1 MIGLLLGANNRA
13 SSRLQA
19 IRAAMKYAF
28 SLAMLYAVV
37 STLWIFGS
45 DQLVFWLNLDAEATL
60 HLQTAKDWAFVIAS
74 SLALFFLL
82 RRLDAE
88 KQLASQ
94 LQMPPR
100 TASMPMALLVL
111 FAVLAVL
118 PGLLA
123 YREVLRHFGDT
134 AVSVRLLVWF
144 GFVLLFALIAG
155 SVCILFW
162 WRNTQAHFLLDRL
175 RVDFER
181 ANLSSRHEA
190 LLRQSWDVVVLLSED
205 GTIIE
210 VNDRVFEYYGRT
222 PEELRGRPVVE
233 LRFASSKEALA
244 EDYQRVAAT
253 GGAIFERLH
262 QRRDGT
268 PFPVEVSARAITD
281 QQKLY
286 FQSVVRDISERKR
299 TEAALA
305 AQALRFRATFEQ
317 AAVGMAQVAPDGRWL
332 RVNDRFCAMIGYAR
346 EELLQK
352 TFQEL
357 THPDDLSKDLWLV
370 EQILSEQI
378 RTYSMEKR
386 YFHRDGTTVWVNL
399 TVSLLRGAE
408 GQPEYFIVVIDD
420 ITTRKRTEHRLARI
434 SRFYA
439 ALNATNEAILH
450 NTGTAD
456 ALFEQICRIAV
467 KCGELEGAWI
477 ELVDPATQQLRPQ
490 AAFGELRSRLPSR
503 GESIT
508 EGVALPTQPAHT
520 VVSSGARW
528 LNNDL
533 LNDHGGEP
541 DWQFLVATTG
551 VRACAAFPLR
561 RAGAVIGAFS
571 LYASEPDF
579 FDPELVKLL
588 DQMAA
593 DVSFALDNLESE
605 AQRRRAEQDLRL
617 AAAVYEQSG
626 EGILVS
632 DRNNAVIMVN
642 RAFTA
647 VTGYCLEEMRG
658 RNPRTLSSG
667 RHDRDFYRSMWAD
680 LQETGRW
687 QGKIWNRR
695 KNGEIYPEW
704 LGITA
709 LRDANQ
715 RISHYIA
722 IFDDISAHRATA
734 QNIRYPVG
742 RDPLTG
748 LPDSTLLRDRLRQAL
763 LQAMRHQHS
772 VAVLRLDLDRFA
784 AVNEQYGYT
793 VGDRLLERVGSRLLA
808 LVGETDTVCRL
819 TGDEFVLVLTELDDP
834 QEIGWLADRIQQVLA
849 EPIELDGHTL
859 ISGADIGIS
868 RCPVD
873 GADVDLLLE
882 NAAQALRWAKDC
894 GSNQVRFFTADSHQP
909 LLPEAKRSC

>member
-1 MIGLLLGANNRA
+1 
-13 SSRLQA
+13 
-19 IRAAMKYAF
+19 MKYAF
-28 SLAMLYAVV
+28 SLALLYAVV

-45 DQLVFWLNLDAEATL
+45 DQLVFWLHLGAEATL

-82 RRLDAE
+82 RRLDTE
-88 KQLASQ
+88 KQLAAQ
-94 LQMPPR
+94 LQPPPR
-100 TASMPMALLVL
+100 TASMPLALLVL
-111 FAVLAVL
+111 FAFLTVM

-123 YREVLRHFGDT
+123 YREVLRHFGET
-134 AVSVRLLVWF
+134 AVSVRLLIWF
-144 GFVLLFALIAG
+144 GFVIVFALIAG

-162 WRNTQAHFLLDRL
+162 WRNTQAHFLLERL
-175 RVDFER
+175 RIDFER
-181 ANLSSRHEA
+181 VNLSNRHET

-210 VNDRVFEYYGRT
+210 VNDRVQEYYGRT
-222 PEELRGRPVVE
+222 PEELRGRPVSE

-244 EDYQRVAAT
+244 EDYRRVAAT

-281 QQKLY
+281 QQQRY

-299 TEAALA
+299 TEAVLA

-332 RVNDRFCAMIGYAR
+332 RVNDRFCSMIGYPR

-352 TFQEL
+352 NFQEL
-357 THPDDLSKDLWLV
+357 THPEDLSKDLWLV
-370 EQILSEQI
+370 EQILSGQI
-378 RTYSMEKR
+378 RTYNMEKR
-386 YFHRDGTTVWVNL
+386 YFHRDGMILWVNL

-420 ITTRKRTEHRLARI
+420 ITTRKFTEQRLARI

-450 NTGTAD
+450 NASTAD

-477 ELVDPATQQLRPQ
+477 ELVDPTTQQLRPQ
-490 AAFGELRSRLPSR
+490 AAFGELSSRLVLSDTPLTQER
-503 GESIT
+503 
-508 EGVALPTQPAHT
+508 ALPAEPAHA
-520 VVSSGARW
+520 VVSSGMRW
-528 LNNDL
+528 LDNDL
-533 LNDHGGEP
+533 LHGHDGKS
-541 DWQFLVATTG
+541 DWQTLVATTG

-561 RAGAVIGAFS
+561 RAGAVIGVFS

-593 DVSFALDNLESE
+593 DVSFALDNLEHE

-617 AAAVYEQSG
+617 AAAVYEQSA

-632 DRNNAVIMVN
+632 DRHNNVIMVN
-642 RAFTA
+642 RAFSE
-647 VTGYCLEEMRG
+647 VTGYGLEEMRG

-667 RHDRDFYRSMWAD
+667 RHDRDFYRSMWAN
-680 LQETGRW
+680 LQENGRW

-695 KNGEIYPEW
+695 KNGEVYPEW

-709 LRDANQ
+709 LRDASQ

-722 IFDDISAHRATA
+722 IFDDISAHRAA
-734 QNIRYPVG
+734 DQDIHYPAG

-748 LPDSTLLRDRLRQAL
+748 LPDATLLHDRLHQAL
-763 LQAMRHQHS
+763 LQAARHPHP
-772 VAVLRLDLDRFA
+772 VAILRIDLDQFA
-784 AVNEQYGYT
+784 AVNEQYGYI
-793 VGDRLLERVGSRLLA
+793 VGDRLLERVSVRMMGLI
-808 LVGETDTVCRL
+808 GETDTVCRL
-819 TGDEFVLVLTELDDP
+819 AGDEFVIVLTDLGDS
-834 QEIGWLADRIQQVLA
+834 QEAHRLAECILNVLS
-849 EPIELDGHTL
+849 EPIELDGYTL
-859 ISGADIGIS
+859 VSGAGIGIS
-868 RCPVD
+868 QFPAD
-873 GADVDLLLE
+873 GADSETLLE
-882 NAAQALRWAKDC
+882 NAARALRWAKDG
-894 GSNQVRFFTADSHQP
+894 GSNQVRFFANGPHQP
-909 LLPEAKRSC
+909 LPPETTQ

>member
-1 MIGLLLGANNRA
+1 
-13 SSRLQA
+13 
-19 IRAAMKYAF
+19 MKYAF
-28 SLAMLYAVV
+28 SLALLYAVV

-45 DQLVFWLNLDAEATL
+45 DQLVFWLNLSAESTL

-82 RRLDAE
+82 RRLDTE
-88 KQLASQ
+88 KQLAAQ
-94 LQMPPR
+94 LQTPPR

-111 FAVLAVL
+111 FALLTVL

-134 AVSVRLLVWF
+134 AVSIRLLVWF

-175 RVDFER
+175 RIDFER
-181 ANLSSRHEA
+181 ANLSNRHET
-190 LLRQSWDVVVLLSED
+190 LLRQSWDVVVLLSEE

-210 VNDRVFEYYGRT
+210 VNDRVQEYYGRT
-222 PEELRGRPVVE
+222 PEELRGRPVSE

-244 EDYQRVAAT
+244 EDYRRVAAT

-281 QQKLY
+281 QQQRY

-332 RVNDRFCAMIGYAR
+332 RVNDRFCTMIGYAR

-352 TFQEL
+352 NFQEL
-357 THPDDLSKDLWLV
+357 THPEDLSKDLWLV
-370 EQILSEQI
+370 EQILSGHI
-378 RTYSMEKR
+378 RTYNMEKR
-386 YFHRDGTTVWVNL
+386 YFHHDGSLVWVNL

-420 ITTRKRTEHRLARI
+420 ITTRKRTEQRLARI

-450 NTGTAD
+450 NTRTAD
-456 ALFEQICRIAV
+456 ELFEQVCRIAV

-490 AAFGELRSRLPSR
+490 AAFGELRSRLVSR
-503 GESIT
+503 DAPGI
-508 EGVALPTQPAHT
+508 EGGPLPTEPAQT

-528 LNNDL
+528 VDNDL
-533 LNDHGGEP
+533 LNAHSGKP
-541 DWQFLVATTG
+541 DWQYLVATAG
-551 VRACAAFPLR
+551 VRACAAFPLK
-561 RAGAVIGAFS
+561 RAGMVIGAFS

-593 DVSFALDNLESE
+593 DVSFALDNLEHE
-605 AQRRRAEQDLRL
+605 AQRQRTEQDLRL

-632 DRNNAVIMVN
+632 DRHNNVIMVN
-642 RAFTA
+642 RAFSE
-647 VTGYCLEEMRG
+647 VTGYSLEEMRG

-667 RHDRDFYRSMWAD
+667 RHDRDFYRSMWVT

-709 LRDANQ
+709 LRDAGQ

-722 IFDDISAHRATA
+722 IFDDISAHRI
-734 QNIRYPVG
+734 QDQEIRYPLG

-748 LPDSTLLRDRLRQAL
+748 LPDITLLRDRLHQAL
-763 LQAMRHQHS
+763 ILATRHQHS
-772 VAVLRLDLDRFA
+772 VAMLRIDLDQFA
-784 AVNEQYGYT
+784 AVNQQYGYT
-793 VGDRLLERVGSRLLA
+793 AGDRLLEQIGLRLTA
-808 LVGETDTVCRL
+808 MVGETDTVCRL
-819 TGDEFVLVLTELDDP
+819 AGDEFAIMLPEPGDP
-834 QEIGWLADRIQQVLA
+834 QAAGRLAERILGVLA
-849 EPIELDGHTL
+849 EPIELDGYRL
-859 ISGADIGIS
+859 VSGAGIGIS
-868 RCPVD
+868 QFPEDSPD
-873 GADVDLLLE
+873 GELLLE
-882 NAAQALRWAKDC
+882 NAARALRWAKDC
-894 GSNQVRFFTADSHQP
+894 GPNQIRCFAAGS
-909 LLPEAKRSC
+909 LPPAATGLC